1 MNWEPVG
8 LNIYEI
14 MEKFGLTLF
23 TEVSPQGDGY
33 HAVVTKYPSPW
44 PQEMAKDS
52 RVILADVT
60 APTAQEAVNN
70 AVEKARKKM
79 EEFT

>member
-1 MNWEPVG
+1 MTFDTG
-8 LNIYEI
+8 INIYEI
-14 MEKFGLTLF
+14 MEKFGLTLL
-23 TEVSPQGDGY
+23 TEVSPRGDGY

-60 APTAQEAVNN
+60 APTAT
-70 AVEKARKKM
+70 KAINDALEQAKKKM

>member
-1 MNWEPVG
+1 MTFDTG
-8 LNIYEI
+8 INIYEI

-23 TEVSPQGDGY
+23 TEVSPRGDGY

-60 APTAQEAVNN
+60 APTAT
-70 AVEKARKKM
+70 KAINDALEQAKKKM

>member
-23 TEVSPQGDGY
+23 TEVSPRGDGY

-60 APTAQEAVNN
+60 ASTAT
-70 AVEKARKKM
+70 KAINDALEQAKKKM